1 MEKNL
6 KRFYILIGLIVISML
21 FVLYRFLE
29 LSLMPPPEQKLYS
42 QTAAIRGAIF
52 DRNGRLLAGDID
64 TYDLAVWKP
73 SIKQSTLQTVLEQLA
88 VILQVDSKELSA
100 RIHEKDSNYVYIAR
114 SLDHDVAEAVRA
126 YLSEGKIQGFSLE
139 RKSRRVYPEGS
150 LASHLLGFVSLSN
163 EGIAG
168 IEASLDKELTPGKQ
182 NAHAGFAFGNSVYLT
197 IDSTLQYKLEKLC
210 KAVLLENNAEGVMM
224 VVMEAKTGRIVS
236 YISMPDY
243 DPNTPF
249 DAPRENWLDRVAN
262 YVYEPGSVM
271 KVFTM
276 GVILSL
282 GGITDQTTFYCRGA
296 YEKEYTSGEKVIIRC
311 STGAH
316 GAVNLEKILAFSC
329 NTGAALASETVSVRD
344 FYAKLRAF
352 GFGEKTGVEIKLED
366 AGLIQPPER
375 WSGRTKPTIAIG
387 QEILV
392 TALQLTTA
400 ATAVAN
406 GGLLMR
412 AHVLDKIMT
421 VDNQLV
427 FQAEPTPIKQ
437 VLTPAQA
444 KAILKAMEAATL
456 DFGTGKRARIEDMPI
471 AVKTGTAQMLD
482 PKTKRYSETD
492 FIASTLAIFPSSSP
506 QYILYAAVIKPR
518 GSSIFGARVVAP
530 VVKDAIL
537 TIASQYGLERASVA
551 TVEHP
556 DTIVLPPAVTV
567 QILDT
572 MPDLRGVA
580 KKLLLPLLKR
590 TDIHVIIEGNGWVVR
605 QEPNPGTPVKPGMTI
620 RLWLE

>member
-243 DPNTPF
+243 DPNAPF

-276 GVILSL
+276 GAILSL

-296 YEKEYTSGEKVIIRC
+296 YEKEYTSGERVIIRC

-316 GAVNLEKILAFSC
+316 DAVNLEKILAFSC
-329 NTGAALASETVSVRD
+329 NTGAALASETVSIRD
-344 FYAKLRAF
+344 FYAKLREF

-421 VDNQLV
+421 IDNQLV

-506 QYILYAAVIKPR
+506 QYVLYAAVIKPR

-605 QEPNPGTPVKPGMTI
+605 QEPNPGTPVTPGMTI

>member
-1 MEKNL
+1 
-6 KRFYILIGLIVISML
+6 ML

-276 GVILSL
+276 GAILSL

-316 GAVNLEKILAFSC
+316 DAVNLEKILAFSC
-329 NTGAALASETVSVRD
+329 NTGAALASETVSIRD
-344 FYAKLRAF
+344 FYAKLREF

-605 QEPNPGTPVKPGMTI
+605 QEPNPGTPVTPGMSI

>member
-6 KRFYILIGLIVISML
+6 KRFYVLIGLSVISML

-29 LSLMPPPEQKLYS
+29 LSLMQLPEQKLYS
-42 QTAAIRGAIF
+42 QIAAIRGAIF
-52 DRNGRLLAGDID
+52 DRNGRLLAGDVD

-73 SIKQSTLQTVLEQLA
+73 SVKQETLQVVLGQLA
-88 VILQVDSKELSA
+88 QILQVDAAELFS
-100 RIHEKDSNYVYIAR
+100 RMSERDSNYVYIAR
-114 SLDHDVAEAVRA
+114 ALEHDVAGAIRT

-150 LASHLLGFVSLSN
+150 LASHLLGFVSISN
-163 EGIAG
+163 EGITG
-168 IEASLDKELTPGKQ
+168 IEASFDKELTPNKQ
-182 NAHAGFAFGNSVYLT
+182 NARGGLAFGNSVYLT
-197 IDSTLQYKLEKLC
+197 IDSALQYKLEKLC
-210 KAVLLENNAEGVMM
+210 KQVLIENNAEAVIM
-224 VVMEAKTGRIVS
+224 VVMEARTGRIVS
-236 YISMPDY
+236 YISLPDY
-243 DPNTPF
+243 DPNTAF

-262 YVYEPGSVM
+262 YVYEPGSVL

-276 GVILSL
+276 GAILSL
-282 GGITDQTTFYCRGA
+282 GGITDKTTFYCRGA

-316 GAVNLEKILAFSC
+316 GLVDLEHILAFSC
-329 NTGAALASETVSVRD
+329 NTGAALASETVTVRD
-344 FYAKLRAF
+344 FYAKLREF
-352 GFGEKTGVEIKLED
+352 GFGEKTGVEIKQED
-366 AGLIQPPER
+366 AGLIQAPER

-387 QEILV
+387 QEVLV

-421 VDNQLV
+421 IDNQLV

-437 VLTPAQA
+437 VLTSSQA
-444 KAILKAMEAATL
+444 KALLKAMEAATL
-456 DFGTGKRARIEDMPI
+456 EFGTGKRARIEDMPI

-482 PKTKRYSETD
+482 PKTRRYSETD

-506 QYILYAAVIKPR
+506 QYVLYAAVIKPR

-537 TIASQYGLERASVA
+537 TIAAQYGLQRASVA
-551 TVEHP
+551 TIEHP
-556 DTIVLPPAVTV
+556 DTIVIPPTVSV

-572 MPDLRGVA
+572 MPDLRGTA

-590 TDIHVIIEGNGWVVR
+590 TDIHIIIEGNGWVVS
-605 QEPNPGTPVKPGMTI
+605 QDPAPGTPITPGITI
-620 RLWLE
+620 RLKLE

>member
-6 KRFYILIGLIVISML
+6 KRFYVLIVLIIASSVYVL
-21 FVLYRFLE
+21 FRFLQ
-29 LSLMPPPEQKLYS
+29 LSLAPATEFKSYT
-42 QTAAIRGAIF
+42 QTAGIRGAIF
-52 DRNGRLLAGDID
+52 DRNGRLLAGDVD
-64 TYDLAVWKP
+64 VYDLAVWKP
-73 SIKQSTLQTVLEQLA
+73 SIRQATLASVLEKLE
-88 VILQVDSKELSA
+88 ELLGVQASELLA
-100 RIHEKDSNYVYIAR
+100 RINERDSNYVYIAR
-114 SLDHDVAEAVRA
+114 SIEHETAETIRT
-126 YLSEGKIQGFSLE
+126 YFLSEKVQGFTLE
-139 RKSRRVYPEGS
+139 RKSHRVYPEGS
-150 LASHLLGFVSLSN
+150 LASHLLGFVSASN

-168 IEASLDKELTPGKQ
+168 IEASLDKELVPDKNKATG
-182 NAHAGFAFGNSVYLT
+182 GLAFGNSVYLT

-210 KAVLLENNAEGVMM
+210 KTALLEHNADGVMM
-224 VVMEAKTGRIVS
+224 VLMEAKTGNIVS
-236 YISMPDY
+236 YVSMPDY
-243 DPNTPF
+243 DPNSAF

-271 KVFTM
+271 KIFTM
-276 GVILSL
+276 GAILSI
-282 GGITDQTTFYCRGA
+282 GGISDATTFYCKGA
-296 YEKEYTSGEKVIIRC
+296 YEKEYTSGERVIIRC

-316 GAVNLEKILAFSC
+316 GLVDLEDILAYSC

-344 FYAKLRAF
+344 FYAKLRDF
-352 GFGEKTGVEIKLED
+352 GFGAKTGVEIKLED
-366 AGLIQPPER
+366 AGLIQAPER

-406 GGLLMR
+406 GGMLMR

-421 VDNQLV
+421 IDNQLV
-427 FQAEPTPIKQ
+427 FKAEPTEIKQ
-437 VLTPAQA
+437 VLTPAEA

-482 PKTKRYSETD
+482 VKTRRYSETD
-492 FIASTLAIFPSSSP
+492 FIASTLAIFPASSP

-530 VVKDAIL
+530 IVKDAIL
-537 TIASQYGLERASVA
+537 TVASLYGLSRSSVA
-551 TVEHP
+551 TIEHP
-556 DTIVLPPAVTV
+556 DTIVIPPSQPV
-567 QILDT
+567 QITDV
-572 MPDLRGVA
+572 MPDLRGIA

-590 TDIHVIIEGNGWVVR
+590 TDIHVIMEGNGWVVS
-605 QEPNPGTPVKPGMTI
+605 QDPLPGTPITLGMTI
-620 RLWLE
+620 RLQLE